1 MELNKMIKMMAE
13 KHAYFDGEQMDSTAY
28 FSFIEGARYALQ
40 IIAKEINYEL

>member
-28 FSFIEGARYALQ
+28 FSFIAGARYALKL
-40 IIAKEINYEL
+40 IAQEINDEL